1 MGRVKKGQTCS
12 VKSCS
17 EPAVRSLSPSYS
29 SFLVRA
35 GMDVAESSRLYLCEN
50 HYKKLKKLRSE
61 EEKLERWRLTG

>member
-1 MGRVKKGQTCS
+1 MGRVKKGQPCS
-12 VKSCS
+12 VKGCN

-35 GMDVAESSRLYLCEN
+35 GLDVTESSRLYLCES